1 MPHLLGVP
9 TYAQGVKLQLS
20 DYIRV
25 IRKYWVLL
33 IAATLVGV
41 GAGAVLS
48 LVQKPVYSSS
58 TQVFV
63 SLQAGDTTAELAQG
77 NTFTLSRV
85 ETYANLVDSQRVLD
99 GVIESLSLDE
109 SYTSLDA
116 RISARTVP
124 DTTII
129 EISSTSDDPAEA
141 ASLAD
146 AAAASLSETVA
157 AIEARPD
164 QASPVQLAVVE
175 RASVPT
181 TPISPRTTVN
191 IVIGALVGLAL
202 AVGFALLREV
212 LDTRIRNERD
222 VRAVTDAPMLGAI
235 AFDPKAK
242 QRPLIV
248 HVDPLSPRS
257 ESFRTLRTNLQF
269 IEVDEDSRSL
279 VVTSATPGE
288 GKSTTTANLAIAMA
302 DAGQTVILVDADL
315 RKPKVAD
322 YMNLDGG
329 VGLTDVLIGRADL
342 VDAVQQWGTKALYVL
357 PAGQIPPNPSE
368 LLGSKAMAT
377 LLKELQE
384 EFDWVLFDAPPLL
397 PVTDAAVLSKHVES
411 VVLVASAGKATKHQL
426 ETAVQLL
433 DTVDSAVG
441 GVVLTMVPTRGAD
454 AYGYG
459 HYGYGHYGYV
469 ERKQQE
475 REAKRPA
482 LPKTR

>member
-1 MPHLLGVP
+1 ME
-9 TYAQGVKLQLS
+9 LS
-20 DYIRV
+20 DYIRIV
-25 IRKYWVLL
+25 RKYWVLL
-33 IAATLVGV
+33 VAATLVGV
-41 GAGAVLS
+41 GMGAIAS
-48 LVQKPVYSSS
+48 LMQRPVYSAS

-63 SLQAGDTTAELAQG
+63 SLQGGDTTAELAQG

-85 ETYANLVDSQRVLD
+85 ATYANLVDSQRVLD
-99 GVIESLSLDE
+99 GVIESLGLDE
-109 SYTSLDA
+109 TFSALDS
-116 RISARTVP
+116 RVSATTVP
-124 DTTII
+124 ETTII
-129 EISSTSDDPAEA
+129 QITATSNDPAA
-141 ASLAD
+141 AAALAD
-146 AAAASLSETVA
+146 AAAASLSETVT

-164 QASPVQLAVVE
+164 QTSPVQLAVVE

-181 TPISPRTTVN
+181 SPISPRTTVN
-191 IVIGALVGLAL
+191 IALGALIALGL

-222 VRAVTDAPMLGAI
+222 VRAVTAAPMLGAI

-248 HVDPLSPRS
+248 HADPLSPRS
-257 ESFRTLRTNLQF
+257 EQFRTLRTNLQF
-269 IEVDEDSRSL
+269 IEVDDDSRSI

-288 GKSTTTANLAIAMA
+288 GKSTTTANLALAIA
-302 DAGQTVILVDADL
+302 DAGQTVILIDADL
-315 RKPKVAD
+315 RKPKVAE

-329 VGLTDVLIGRADL
+329 VGLTDVLIGRAEL
-342 VDAVQQWGTKALYVL
+342 VDAVQQWGAKSLYVL

-377 LLKELQE
+377 LLKELQA

-411 VVLVASAGKATKHQL
+411 VVIVASAGKATKHQL

-433 DTVDSAVG
+433 NTVDSDVS

-454 AYGYG
+454 AYAYG
-459 HYGYGHYGYV
+459 HYGYGHYGYM

-475 REAKRPA
+475 QKAKRFA
-482 LPKTR
+482 LPKVR

>member
-1 MPHLLGVP
+1 VP
-9 TYAQGVKLQLS
+9 RAARGVKLELS
-20 DYIRV
+20 DYIRI

-33 IAATLVGV
+33 VAATLVGV
-41 GAGAVLS
+41 GAGALS
-48 LVQKPVYSSS
+48 SLLQKPVYSST

-63 SLQAGDTTAELAQG
+63 SLQAGETTADLAQG
-77 NTFTLSRV
+77 NTFALSRV
-85 ETYANLVDSQRVLD
+85 STYANLVDSQRVLD
-99 GVIESLSLDE
+99 GVIESLGLEETYSSLD
-109 SYTSLDA
+109 SQ
-116 RISARTVP
+116 ISATTVP
-124 DTTII
+124 QATII
-129 EISSTSDDPAEA
+129 EITATSDDPAEA
-141 ASLAD
+141 AALAD
-146 AAAASLSETVA
+146 AAAASLADTVD

-164 QASPVQLAVVE
+164 QGSPVQLAVVE
-175 RASVPT
+175 RAAVPLA
-181 TPISPRTTVN
+181 PVSPRPTLN
-191 IVIGALVGLAL
+191 IALGAVIGLAL
-202 AVGFALLREV
+202 AAGFALLREM

-222 VRAVTDAPMLGAI
+222 VRAVTDAPLLGSI

-269 IEVDEDSRSL
+269 IEVDDDSRSL

-288 GKSTTTANLAIAMA
+288 GKSTTTANLAIAIA

-329 VGLTDVLIGRADL
+329 VGLTDVLIGRVDL
-342 VDAVQQWGTKALYVL
+342 VDAVQQWGSKSLYVL

-377 LLKELQE
+377 LLKELQA

-411 VVLVASAGKATKHQL
+411 VVLVSSAGKATKHQL

-433 DTVDSAVG
+433 ETVDSEVG

-454 AYGYG
+454 AYSYG
-459 HYGYGHYGYV
+459 HYGYGHYGYM
-469 ERKQQE
+469 ERKEQE
-475 REAKRPA
+475 RKAKRLA
-482 LPKTR
+482 LPKAR

>member
-1 MPHLLGVP
+1 LE
-9 TYAQGVKLQLS
+9 LS
-20 DYIRV
+20 DYIRI

-33 IAATLVGV
+33 VAATLVGLGV
-41 GAGAVLS
+41 GAIAS
-48 LVQKPVYSSS
+48 LVQKPVYSST

-63 SLQAGDTTAELAQG
+63 SLQSGDTTAELAQG

-85 ETYANLVDSQRVLD
+85 ATYANLVDSQRVLD
-99 GVIESLSLDE
+99 GVIASLGLDETFGSLD
-109 SYTSLDA
+109 S
-116 RISARTVP
+116 RISASSVP
-124 DTTII
+124 ETTII
-129 EISSTSDDPAEA
+129 EISATSDDPAEA
-141 ASLAD
+141 AALAD
-146 AAAASLSETVA
+146 ATAASLAETVS

-164 QASPVQLAVVE
+164 QTSPVQLAVVE
-175 RASVPT
+175 RASVPSS
-181 TPISPRTTVN
+181 PISPRTTVN
-191 IVIGALVGLAL
+191 IALGALIGLAI

-222 VRAVTDAPMLGAI
+222 VRAVTDAPLLGAI

-248 HVDPLSPRS
+248 HADPLSPRS

-269 IEVDEDSRSL
+269 IEVDDASRSL

-288 GKSTTTANLAIAMA
+288 GKSTTTANLAIALA
-302 DAGQTVILVDADL
+302 DSGQTVILVDADL
-315 RKPKVAD
+315 RKPKVAE
-322 YMNLDGG
+322 YMNVDGG

-342 VDAVQQWGTKALYVL
+342 VDAVQQWGTKSLYVL

-377 LLKELQE
+377 LLKELQA

-411 VVLVASAGKATKHQL
+411 VVIIASAGKATKHQL

-433 DTVDSAVG
+433 ETVDSELS

-459 HYGYGHYGYV
+459 HYGYGHYGYT
-469 ERKQQE
+469 EQKQKQKQPGA
-475 REAKRPA
+475 RFA
-482 LPKTR
+482 LPKLR